1 MTGANHWFQRA
12 IAANDPDAAYQ
23 VGHLLLLGM
32 LSPSMMGTD
41 EEIGGIVRSH
51 SRDEDVQGMALELFE
66 RAAKWGSS
74 PFAGAPFAMY
84 NLGVAWLYG
93 YAGIR
98 RNPKVAVKWFEKSG
112 LPEGLMAMSLYYK
125 SKGRRKKAKMFQR
138 RAEKAG
144 FGKRPSRD
152 QPLFAL
158 HSKWPDGPPQW

>member
-1 MTGANHWFQRA
+1 MIQRK
-12 IAANDPDAAYQ
+12 
-23 VGHLLLLGM
+23 
-32 LSPSMMGTD
+32 
-41 EEIGGIVRSH
+41 
-51 SRDEDVQGMALELFE
+51 ALELFE

-98 RNPKVAVKWFEKSG
+98 RSPKVAVKWFEKCG
-112 LPEGLMAMSLYYK
+112 LPEGLMAMSLYYN
-125 SKGRRKKAKMFQR
+125 SKGRKKKAKLYQIK
-138 RAEKAG
+138 AEKAG

-158 HSKWPDGPPQW
+158 HSKWPEGPPQW